1 MQRGELLFQFLCAA
15 AADERVDAPGLRVVQ
30 HLDLLRQGGQLRA
43 LEGELELDGIV
54 LQFTQRMLKQE
65 LAAAHHA
72 YVVAHVLQFAQ
83 VVRRDKHRCAALG
96 NVLQDEAPHL
106 TAHHGVEAVHR
117 LIQNEIV
124 RHGAHGE
131 PEGRLFLLA
140 LAHAAQG
147 TGLVQRKDLFELFIA
162 LCIKMRVE
170 PTVKAHHIAQPR
182 LHKVEPVVGN
192 GGDARLHVHVF
203 PDGLAVKGHAAAVL
217 MINARQVAQQRC
229 LARAVRPHKAVDRAA
244 RYAQIRAV
252 ERGKAVKG
260 LFKTA
265 YFDHFA
271 SPSLHNA

>member
-1 MQRGELLFQFLCAA
+1 MA

-30 HLDLLRQGGQLRA
+30 HLDLLWQLGQLRA

-54 LQFTQRMLKQE
+54 LQFAQRMFKQE

-72 YVVAHVLQFAQ
+72 HVVAHVLQFAQ
-83 VVRRDKHRCAALG
+83 VVRRDKHCRAALG

-106 TAHHGVEAVHR
+106 TAHHGVETVHR
-117 LIQNEIV
+117 LVEDEIV
-124 RHGAHGE
+124 GHRAQRE
-131 PEGRLFLLA
+131 PESRLLLLA
-140 LAHAAQG
+140 LAHAAQ
-147 TGLVQRKDLFELFIA
+147 RSLFIEREDLA
-162 LCIKMRVE
+162 EPFKAFLIELRVQ
-170 PTVKAHHIAQPR
+170 PAVKAHHIAQPR
-182 LHKVEPVVGN
+182 LHKVEPVIGD

-229 LARAVRPHKAVDRAA
+229 LARAVWPDKAVDRAA